1 MRYLALDVGD
11 EYIGVAISDE
21 GGSLARP
28 LEVLRRG
35 SGPASFLQIAR
46 IIEAEKVGAIVVGL
60 PLLPDGRE
68 GRQVRSTR
76 AYVRG
81 LEKRVSVPII
91 LWDERDSTQ
100 EAAETLAEIGARR
113 KRHRERI
120 DAVAAAVILQS
131 FLNEK
136 RSIDR
141 EDES

>member
-76 AYVRG
+76 AYV
-81 LEKRVSVPII
+81 PIN